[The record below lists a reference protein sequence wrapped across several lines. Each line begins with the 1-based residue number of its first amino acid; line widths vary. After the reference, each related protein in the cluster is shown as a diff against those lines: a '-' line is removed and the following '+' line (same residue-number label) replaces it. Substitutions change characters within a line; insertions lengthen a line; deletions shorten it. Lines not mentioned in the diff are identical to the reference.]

1 MNYLDVYYRALT
13 DYRKSTLSSRECSSL
28 RQAIA
33 ASNAER
39 DKITIKRAICTVDE
53 DWVLAIEQG
62 LIHVEKAIKEERQ
75 FIRSNG
81 EVVSIEKVKHVSKET
96 VEHLSK
102 HSNLITRFE
111 EDEDIVPDKLFAV
124 ERLSDYAVYENRFL
138 FMLLSF
144 LRDFVTIRYN
154 KILDLTNKYD
164 ATVDMTKEVAT
175 GKQKVKYTISMRDE
189 RRDDPYLKE
198 HNLAKDTIDRI
209 DLIHK
214 TILSFLATPLMESVS
229 KVAMIKP
236 PITKTNVLKMNNN
249 FKGAVALYDFIIAYD
264 KPGYNIETKTIT
276 LAPFRDD
283 LADEMAEAGALVS
296 FLAYEYGLG
305 IKQDLKDAYLREE
318 ERRKAEEIKQRAE
331 KIKALERKLR
341 ANESTI
347 EEYVLTLERQLKDLE
362 SESERAESLSE
373 AVVALKIVEKEK
385 NEKILSLVKE
395 LEALTESTEELK
407 RNHYAEIEAL
417 KEAHS
422 EELHRLVLRHEE
434 NINEINR
441 IHEEALEELKR
452 AHEQELTFVKEEA
465 AKAYSE
471 LEEKLDACR
480 LDFAKKEKEAEA
492 LKEETKKLLEE
503 KMILEARVKA
513 LGGEVE
519 NFTSREKF
527 GKLEKEF
534 LAFKAL
540 YKAEWKKTKQQ
551 IRKNIL
557 DIQKLKGQKEQ
568 DESSD

>member
-1 MNYLDVYYRALT
+1 MNYLDAYYRALT
-13 DYRKSTLSSRECSSL
+13 DYRKSTLANRECSSL

-62 LIHVEKAIKEERQ
+62 LVHVEKAIKEERQ

-96 VEHLSK
+96 VEHLAK

-164 ATVDMTKEVAT
+164 ATVDMTKEIAT

-276 LAPFRDD
+276 LAPFRED
-283 LADEMAEAGALVS
+283 LADEMAETGALVS

-305 IKQDLKDAYLREE
+305 IKQDLKESYLREE

-341 ANESTI
+341 ANESTL
-347 EEYVLTLERQLKDLE
+347 EEYVLTLEKQLKDLQT
-362 SESERAESLSE
+362 ESERAESLSQT
-373 AVVALKIVEKEK
+373 LITLRGVEKEK
-385 NEKILSLVKE
+385 NEKIASLLKE
-395 LEALTESTEELK
+395 IEALNEKIEELK
-407 RNHYAEIEAL
+407 REHFAETEAL

-434 NINEINR
+434 NVNEINR
-441 IHEEALEELKR
+441 LHEDAIEQLNRSHEEKTSAL
-452 AHEQELTFVKEEA
+452 KEEMA
-465 AKAYSE
+465 SMQSE
-471 LEEKLDACR
+471 LEEKLESLR
-480 LDFAKKEKEAEA
+480 LDCEERRKEAEA
-492 LKEETKKLLEE
+492 LQKEKNTLMEE
-503 KMILEARVKA
+503 KTLLEARIKA

-519 NFTSREKF
+519 DFTSREKF
-527 GKLEKEF
+527 GQLEKEY
-534 LAFKAL
+534 LAFKSL
-540 YKAEWKKTKQQ
+540 YKAEWKKAKQK
-551 IRKNIL
+551 IRKDIL

-568 DESSD
+568 DKRSD